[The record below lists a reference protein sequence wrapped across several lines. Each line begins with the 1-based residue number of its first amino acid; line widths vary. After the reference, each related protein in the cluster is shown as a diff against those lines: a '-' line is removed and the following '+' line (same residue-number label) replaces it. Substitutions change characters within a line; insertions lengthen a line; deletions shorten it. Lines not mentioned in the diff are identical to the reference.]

1 MGPGRHTI
9 VNRPTNDALRDQ
21 IIDLTTTKRTQILSV
36 MIEGG
41 CGHIFQVVDLKFM
54 RANDGLTFTGLM
66 ANGSSLV
73 LVKGFLPNNSNGG
86 WIALDI

>member
-1 MGPGRHTI
+1 MGPGRHPI

-21 IIDLTTTKRTQILSV
+21 LIDLTTTKRTQILSV
-36 MIEGG
+36 MVEGG
-41 CGHIFQVVDLKFM
+41 CGHIFQVIDLKFM

-66 ANGSSLV
+66 ANGSSQAK
-73 LVKGFLPNNSNGG
+73 VKGFLPDNPGG